1 MMFVE
6 YPWHQRTPMD
16 IHQGILWQAR
26 LRDRQRCGDLQQGAG
41 DGSRA
46 GLGVTM
52 DQDVPSGKLT

>member
-1 MMFVE
+1 MFVE
-6 YPWHQRTPMD
+6 YPAGTRELSMD

-52 DQDVPSGKLT
+52 DQEVPFGKL